1 VPLWSADGHELF
13 YVQGRELMAVTVT
26 TAGAFSA
33 SSPRKLFDF
42 PVSTMLST
50 DTSTTYDV
58 APDGRFLVV
67 RSAAAEPMG
76 GHLVVV
82 LNWFQLLQRTLSAG
96 RS

>member
-1 VPLWSADGHELF
+1 VPLWSADGRELYF
-13 YVQGRELMAVTVT
+13 VQGRDLMAAPVS

-33 SSPRKLFDF
+33 GSPRVLFQV
-42 PVSTMLST
+42 PASAMLTT

-67 RSAAAEPMG
+67 RSELSEPMG

-82 LNWFQLLQRTLSAG
+82 LNWFQSLQRTLSAG